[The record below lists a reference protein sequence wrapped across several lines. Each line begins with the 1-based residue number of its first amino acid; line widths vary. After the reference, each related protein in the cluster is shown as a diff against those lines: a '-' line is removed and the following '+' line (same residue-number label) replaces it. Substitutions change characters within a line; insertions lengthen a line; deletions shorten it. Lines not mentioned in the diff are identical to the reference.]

1 MKRVKRNC
9 KPLVPCKYSKYQSS
23 FSMYHENGNEIPYS
37 LETCLNSDQD
47 GNDYWN
53 NWNNEGKVATICELF
68 LF

>member
-1 MKRVKRNC
+1 
-9 KPLVPCKYSKYQSS
+9 
-23 FSMYHENGNEIPYS
+23 MYHENGNEIPYS

-68 LF
+68 FILTRLKGL